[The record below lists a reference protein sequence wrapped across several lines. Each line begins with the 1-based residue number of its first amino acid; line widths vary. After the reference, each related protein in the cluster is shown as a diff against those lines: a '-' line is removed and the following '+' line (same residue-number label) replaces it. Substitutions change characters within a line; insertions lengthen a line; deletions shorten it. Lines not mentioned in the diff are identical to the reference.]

1 MTVGPNQ
8 KGVKPTGFQCSLE
21 RKKGAQC
28 PGHYSVGGPLVLCY
42 AIFCVPLS
50 EIVIKSNGCAAAG
63 ETARQ
68 RVEKGVVVV
77 LPVKINNRERHHVS
91 VFVYVVLCLCRS
103 YVYVYEG
110 IQASKKARLHQV
122 PQTIG

>member
-1 MTVGPNQ
+1 MQ
-8 KGVKPTGFQCSLE
+8 
-21 RKKGAQC
+21 
-28 PGHYSVGGPLVLCY
+28 
-42 AIFCVPLS
+42 IFCVPLS

-77 LPVKINNRERHHVS
+77 LPVKINNRERDHVS